1 MKYKSMLVCAL
12 LCLVSLWSHAQFNL
26 QPKYGG
32 QAKNAAQ
39 LAADADFLAGMDKL
53 FNNDR
58 AKAAEEAATRGWTLY
73 RGGKSDDA
81 MRRFN
86 QAWLLD
92 PENGSALWGMA
103 VIEMSKEHI
112 ASGRALFE
120 EAAKTLS
127 QDIDF
132 QADFVRTKAQLADSE
147 AELEATWPEFAR
159 IHAKAPNHT
168 LNLQNWAI
176 SYFAVERYRDAW
188 EKILLAEKTP
198 RARELDPRFIKALSE
213 KMPRP

>member
-1 MKYKSMLVCAL
+1 MKYKNMLVCAL
-12 LCLVSLWSHAQFNL
+12 LCVASLWSHAQINL

-39 LAADADFLAGMDKL
+39 LAADADFLASMDKL

-58 AKAAEEAATRGWTLY
+58 AKAAEEIATRGWTLY
-73 RGGKSDDA
+73 RGGKPDDA

-86 QAWLLD
+86 QAWLLN

-103 VIEMSKEHI
+103 VIEMGKEHI

-120 EAAKTLS
+120 EAARTMS

-132 QADFVRTKAQLADSE
+132 QADYVRTKAQLAENE
-147 AELEATWPEFAR
+147 AEVKATWPEFAR
-159 IHAKAPNHT
+159 IYAKAPDHT

-198 RARELDPRFIKALSE
+198 RARELDPRFIKALSD
-213 KMPRP
+213 KMSRP